1 MPGGVSRWTG
11 KKDLSWQPLR
21 PEWVIEVGYDA
32 MEGDRFR
39 HTAQF
44 KRSRPDRT
52 PGSCTY
58 DQLDRPVRFNVDE
71 VLAGGPEGR
80 TLGRRPGNPPGS
92 GEEQAVRRRTVSVAV
107 A

>member
-71 VLAGGPEGR
+71 VLAG
-80 TLGRRPGNPPGS
+80 
-92 GEEQAVRRRTVSVAV
+92 
-107 A
+107 

>member
-1 MPGGVSRWTG
+1 MLCHLDVGLAPGIGYQLGVKIATTLVREA
-11 KKDLSWQPLR
+11 R

-52 PGSCTY
+52 PQSCTY
-58 DQLDRPVRFNVDE
+58 EQLERPVRFNVDE
-71 VLAGGPEGR
+71 VLAG
-80 TLGRRPGNPPGS
+80 
-92 GEEQAVRRRTVSVAV
+92 
-107 A
+107 